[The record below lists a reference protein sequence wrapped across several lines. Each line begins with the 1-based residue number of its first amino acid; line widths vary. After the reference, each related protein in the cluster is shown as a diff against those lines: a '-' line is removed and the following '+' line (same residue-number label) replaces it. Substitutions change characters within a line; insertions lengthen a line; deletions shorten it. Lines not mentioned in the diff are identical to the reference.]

1 MNLLDH
7 IRQQLDKLRA
17 SAKGEYSETVVA
29 GRILMDMLRGDKPTE
44 GEVRFVK
51 SQSMDLLKILGI
63 AGTTVVPG
71 SSIML
76 LALEQALRPYGI
88 SILPSKHEMPKSL
101 KEYRIFLDDER
112 MVHDVYKDHY
122 DFVTV
127 RNLEEFK
134 RVIFDRGVPTFISFD
149 HDLGEDETGAV
160 RPGGYDVAKWL
171 VYEMELDIS
180 EMGYKVHSWNI
191 QTRDQINGLLDNWK
205 KELDNRLRS
214 QIRSIIN
221 EATSQ
226 QRVSFIMAVPQDIMD
241 ISGVFERNGYQ
252 LLLVGGCVR
261 DAVMGKSPKDY
272 DLVTDALP
280 DEVERI
286 MSAAGYKTLPTGKAF
301 GIINVITQEDQYEIA
316 TFRSDGASSDGRRPD
331 SVEFSDIHSD
341 AMRRDLTINALY
353 YDIQSREIVDLVGGL
368 DDIRNGTVRTV
379 GKAEDRFNEDRLRIL
394 RAIRFAA
401 RIGHDVDADID
412 AALKRNNSMTGVSAE
427 RIRDEFLKGV
437 KSAQSVVAFLR
448 MLDRYGLLKQ
458 IFPGA
463 RVSADFTEER
473 DPVVLIAWLL
483 LGNGP
488 EGAAQ
493 VLQRAKYTHDEAKAV
508 KFLISLKDLSV
519 PNVYPLKK
527 AEASAGVG
535 PEQTLRFGAS
545 IGLDKRLVDAFV
557 HFKLSIT
564 GDDLKGKVAPGPD
577 MGKMIRQMETEKFAA
592 MVR

>member
-7 IRQQLDKLRA
+7 IRQQLDNLRA

-29 GRILMDMLRGDKPTE
+29 GRILLDMIKGDKPTQE
-44 GEVRFVK
+44 EVRFVR
-51 SQSMDLLKILGI
+51 SQSMDLLRILGI

-71 SSIML
+71 SSVML
-76 LALEQALRPYGI
+76 IALEKMLKPYGI
-88 SILPSKHEMPKSL
+88 SILPSKHETPKSL

-112 MVHDVYKDHY
+112 MVHDVYKESY

-149 HDLGEDETGAV
+149 HDLGEDEHGAV

-180 EMGYKVHSWNI
+180 EMDYKVHSWNI
-191 QTRDQINGLLDNWK
+191 QTRDQISGLLDNWK

-214 QIRSIIN
+214 QIRSIII
-221 EATSQ
+221 EATAQ
-226 QRVSFIMAVPQDIMD
+226 QRTPFNMMVPQEIMA
-241 ISGVFERNGYQ
+241 ISDVFQRNGYQ

-261 DAVMGKSPKDY
+261 DAVMGNAPKDF

-280 DEVERI
+280 ERVEEI
-286 MSAAGYKTLPTGKAF
+286 LGAAGYKTLPIGKQF
-301 GIINVITQEDQYEIA
+301 GIINVVTDNDTYEVA
-316 TFRSDGASSDGRRPD
+316 TFREDGASSDGRRPD
-331 SVEFSDIHSD
+331 SVKFSDIHSD

-353 YDIQSREIVDLVGGL
+353 YDIQNREIVDLVGGL
-368 DDIRNGTVRTV
+368 EDIRNGMVRTV
-379 GKAEDRFNEDRLRIL
+379 GNAEDRFNEDRLRIL

-412 AALKRNNSMTGVSAE
+412 ATLKRNNSMTGVSAE

-437 KSAQSVVAFLR
+437 KSAKSVVDFLR
-448 MLDRYGLLKQ
+448 MLDRYGLLQQ

-463 RVSADFTEER
+463 KVSADFTEER
-473 DPVVLIAWLL
+473 DPIVLIAWLL
-483 LGNGP
+483 SGNGP

-493 VLQRAKYTHDEAKAV
+493 VLQRAKYTHDEAKGV
-508 KFLISLKDLSV
+508 KFLIGLKDLSV

-527 AEASAGVG
+527 AEATAGVG
-535 PEQTLRFGAS
+535 PEQILRFGAI
-545 IGLDKRLVDAFV
+545 IGLDKRLVNAFV
-557 HFKLSIT
+557 HFQLSIT
-564 GDDLKGKVAPGPD
+564 GDDLKGQVVAGPE
-577 MGKMIRQMETEKFAA
+577 MGKMIRQLETEKFAA
-592 MVR
+592 MMR